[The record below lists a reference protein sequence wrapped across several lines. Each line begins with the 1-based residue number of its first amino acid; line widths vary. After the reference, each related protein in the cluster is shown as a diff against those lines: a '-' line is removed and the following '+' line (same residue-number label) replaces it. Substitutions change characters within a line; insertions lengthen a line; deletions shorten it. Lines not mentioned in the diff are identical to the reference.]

1 MCGRLR
7 DLGLERYKFVVQTV
21 VGERR
26 EQGVRMASRCF
37 FDANADCQVTE
48 SLANVSPCLSHC
60 LRAIEYCL
68 GS

>member
-7 DLGLERYKFVVQTV
+7 ELGLDRCKFVVQTV

-48 SLANVSPCLSHC
+48 SLANVSRP
-60 LRAIEYCL
+60 
-68 GS
+68 